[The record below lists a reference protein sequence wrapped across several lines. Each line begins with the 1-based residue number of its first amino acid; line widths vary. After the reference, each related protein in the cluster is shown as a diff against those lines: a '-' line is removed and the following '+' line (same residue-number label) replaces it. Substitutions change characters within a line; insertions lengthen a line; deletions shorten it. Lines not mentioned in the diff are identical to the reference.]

1 MNFSSFDDYTQLCT
15 TVAERI
21 AAILSKK
28 PDSLICI
35 AAGHSSLGVFDALIS
50 MFRNGNI
57 DFSKSYFVAMD
68 EWKGMNDTTDGSCS
82 DFLRKNFLSHVN
94 YPEDHIRL
102 VNGLAEDLDQEC
114 AEIKSFID
122 EHGGMDYLLLGV
134 GMNGHLALN
143 EPGVD
148 FNESVHVTQLDEVTK
163 NVGTK
168 YFNDAPAL
176 TGGVTIGIADIREA
190 KEIVLLINGER
201 KQEILKKIMESPVT
215 NMLPAT
221 ALKEMPQ
228 ASILCDKE
236 AAKLIL

>member
-1 MNFSSFDDYTQLCT
+1 MNFTVYEDYKQLSS
-15 TVAERI
+15 VAAQQI
-21 AAILSKK
+21 ADHLSEK

-35 AAGHSSLGVFDALIS
+35 AAGHSSLGVFDALIE
-50 MFRNGNI
+50 MFKNGTI

-68 EWKGMNDTTDGSCS
+68 EWKGMNDTVDGSCS

-102 VNGLAEDLDQEC
+102 VDGLADDLDREC
-114 AEIKSFID
+114 AEIKEFID
-122 EHGGMDYLLLGV
+122 VHGGMDYLLLGV

-148 FNESVHVTQLDEVTK
+148 FEASVHVTTLDEVTK

-168 YFNDAPAL
+168 YFNDAPTL

-190 KEIVLLINGER
+190 KDIVLLVNGER
-201 KQEILKKIMESPVT
+201 KKEILKKIMESPVT
-215 NMLPAT
+215 NQLPAT

-228 ASILCDKE
+228 AAILCDKE
-236 AAKLIL
+236 AAELLA